1 MNTWKA
7 RNDLIHF
14 CSLMYQKDLISSTDG
29 NSSIKVSEDRILIT
43 PSGLHKG
50 FLKEDD
56 LVVCDLQGKK
66 VSGKNK
72 PSSEINTHL
81 SVYRQRP
88 DVLAVVHAHPPTC
101 IAFTVAGLELETE
114 ALPEVIL
121 ALGKVP
127 IVPYSTPSSQDSG
140 YAIQGIIEN
149 YDALILSHHGTVT
162 VGKTLF
168 QAFDRLE
175 KLEHAARV
183 LYLAH
188 QLGGVKKL
196 SKDEVLKL
204 IKHGTNL
211 GFLDKKTAQV
221 TESDLRIQ

>member
-29 NSSIKVSEDRILIT
+29 NSSVKVSESRILIT
-43 PSGLHKG
+43 PSGIHKG

-56 LVVCDLQGKK
+56 LVVCDMQGKK
-66 VSGKNK
+66 ISGKHK

-81 SVYRQRP
+81 SVYRQRR

-101 IAFTVAGLELETE
+101 IAFTVAGLPLETD

-127 IVPYSTPSSQDSG
+127 IVAYSTPSSQDSG
-140 YAIQGIIEN
+140 YAIQGVIEN

-196 SKDEVLKL
+196 SKEEVLKL

-221 TESDLRIQ
+221 TENSYN